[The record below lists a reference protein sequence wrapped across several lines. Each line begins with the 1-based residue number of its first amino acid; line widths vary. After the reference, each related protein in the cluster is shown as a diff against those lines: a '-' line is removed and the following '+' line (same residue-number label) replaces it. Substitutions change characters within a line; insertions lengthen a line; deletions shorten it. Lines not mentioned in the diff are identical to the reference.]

1 LFFLFLFGVI
11 DPYVLMANRLA
22 WAEMKLILAKVIWSF
37 DIELGGQGRNVGE
50 WNDQKVY
57 LINEKTPLWVRVRG
71 RA

>member
-1 LFFLFLFGVI
+1 MV
-11 DPYVLMANRLA
+11 NRLA

-37 DIELGGQGRNVGE
+37 DIELGGEGRNVGE

>member
-1 LFFLFLFGVI
+1 
-11 DPYVLMANRLA
+11 MANRLA